1 MGEGLI
7 LETSFLIDLEREL
20 RSGAPGPAHDFLAAR
35 PTELLFI
42 TFTVAGELAAGMP
55 LDARERWMQFIQPF
69 DVLPSSAEVC
79 WEYGQAFRYLRQNGM
94 LIGAND
100 LWIAA
105 TAVAYGKPLVT
116 RNEGEFRRVPR
127 LEVLGYRSRT

>member
-20 RSGAPGPAHDFLAAR
+20 RGGAPGPAQDFLAAR

-55 LDARERWMQFIQPF
+55 LDARERWIQFIQPF

-94 LIGAND
+94 LICAND

-116 RNEGEFRRVPR
+116 RNESEFRRVPR